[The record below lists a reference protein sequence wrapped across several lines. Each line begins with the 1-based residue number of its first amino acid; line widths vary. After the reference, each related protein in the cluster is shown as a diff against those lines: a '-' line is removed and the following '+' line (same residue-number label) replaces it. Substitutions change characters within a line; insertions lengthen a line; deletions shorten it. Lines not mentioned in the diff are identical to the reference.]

1 MHSSLFFKLF
11 PPPKLM
17 VMKHAGL
24 HISDEAVRCL
34 EYDTCKGITT
44 ISKYGQVDI
53 PAGLID
59 GGVMKDEKK
68 VSDLLR
74 DFDHAQDLSYVKV
87 SVPEEKSYLFQTD
100 VPSRDVRVA
109 AQNIEFKLED
119 NVPLSASDMVFYFDL
134 LPVSASTGSLRAS
147 VSVVQRA
154 YVEHLMSLLREVG
167 IYPMAFEVMPKAIA
181 RAIIPPKSS
190 GAQMIVY
197 VMARKTGIYIV
208 SGGVVCF
215 TSTIGWGSQVTASTE
230 KVDTTVLTQEINRIY
245 TYWDSHSVVDSAIEG
260 ILLVGRES
268 LRFEEA
274 LRRSVADISLGVN
287 IANVWQNALKLEDY
301 VPTISRDDSLDYVV
315 AAGLAMSL

>member
-301 VPTISRDDSLDYVV
+301 VPTISHDDSLDYVV

>member
-1 MHSSLFFKLF
+1 
-11 PPPKLM
+11 
-17 VMKHAGL
+17 MKHAGL

-301 VPTISRDDSLDYVV
+301 VPTISHDDSLDYVV

>member
-1 MHSSLFFKLF
+1 
-11 PPPKLM
+11 M

-301 VPTISRDDSLDYVV
+301 VPTISHDDSLDYVV

>member
-1 MHSSLFFKLF
+1 
-11 PPPKLM
+11 
-17 VMKHAGL
+17 MKHAGL

-215 TSTIGWGSQVTASTE
+215 TSTIGWGGQVTASTE

-274 LRRSVADISLGVN
+274 RRRSVADISLGVN

-301 VPTISRDDSLDYVV
+301 VPTISHDDSLDYVV